1 LNTVDYSKYIERT
14 EGGKLDADLEEKFL
28 MMCGQIKS
36 GAVLMTENGKSTPK
50 AILSII
56 SLLIKTVLERSH
68 HPLGPPSQEAA
79 GASGLRLD
87 LWMTV

>member
-36 GAVLMTENGKSTPK
+36 GAVLMTENGKSVSPLTRNSK
-50 AILSII
+50 I
-56 SLLIKTVLERSH
+56 SR
-68 HPLGPPSQEAA
+68 PQ
-79 GASGLRLD
+79 R
-87 LWMTV
+87 